1 MTNRGAPDRPARG
14 PEEIGA
20 IVSRWL
26 GSAEAKERLDDHG
39 IYKRWPEIVGPERA
53 ALSRVVRCSRGVVTV
68 EVASPPLLH
77 ELGAYLREEVLRA
90 IRERPELG
98 PIHEVRFRAGAG
110 EEAGAREAA
119 GGGDTKELAKESA
132 KKKSSR
138 GGKKREGKRA

>member
-1 MTNRGAPDRPARG
+1 MTSRGAPDRPARG

-26 GSAEAKERLDDHG
+26 GSAEAKERLDDRG

-98 PIHEVRFRAGAG
+98 PIHEVRFRAGAA
-110 EEAGAREAA
+110 EEAGTREAA
-119 GGGDTKELAKESA
+119 DGGDTKERAKER
-132 KKKSSR
+132 SSR